1 MLSPSRYPLLLT
13 KLPGARISL
22 LHVRRDKTACSH
34 HRCKQLI
41 IKHVKKI
48 LLERSP
54 PTYKLDVVSCL
65 NNTSNIVNLMDELTE
80 WRQPLKSEKLQH
92 LKHKCQISHDHCQV
106 LSNKLYHKH
115 TRSQKEFPLLVSTCI
130 FFWSNQ
136 FCFQMLLHGCAFLQE
151 CVLWARMLLA
161 NVKHWTDRNQWS
173 FETACVYLCMCSFEK
188 MRRNNQGSTFL
199 PLTSLKGVCMRTPV
213 LISCSFF
220 RNTRCSYKNKSSLFL
235 IRIIFVQYISVQ
247 NIYFFKQ
254 KCKCDCNEVTI

>member
-1 MLSPSRYPLLLT
+1 MLSPSRHPLLLA

-22 LHVRRDKTACSH
+22 LHVRRDRIACSH

-41 IKHVKKI
+41 FKHVKKI
-48 LLERSP
+48 LLLESSP

-65 NNTSNIVNLMDELTE
+65 NNTSNVVNLMDELTE
-80 WRQPLKSEKLQH
+80 WRHTLKSERLQH
-92 LKHKCQISHDHCQV
+92 LKHECQISHDHCQV

-151 CVLWARMLLA
+151 CVSWARMLLA
-161 NVKHWTDRNQWS
+161 NVKHWADRNQWS

-188 MRRNNQGSTFL
+188 IRRNNQRSTFL
-199 PLTSLKGVCMRTPV
+199 SLTSLKHVCMRTPV
-213 LISCSFF
+213 LISCSSF
-220 RNTRCSYKNKSSLFL
+220 RNIRCSCKKKSSLFL
-235 IRIIFVQYISVQ
+235 IRIIFAG
-247 NIYFFKQ
+247 
-254 KCKCDCNEVTI
+254 